1 MFPSDKECQGAT
13 HLSVQLSFE
22 WLLFASPVQWH
33 MQGMEVS
40 RCRQTCLISL
50 GLSANVTP
58 TLLCFQVIG
67 ERQGATYLSM
77 KLKDQARSLD
87 ILRND
92 PALSGLERLEAP
104 YLDLEVRG
112 LPALT
117 YFGQQLWGP
126 KLEAWSKGGQCL
138 VAGLRV

>member
-1 MFPSDKECQGAT
+1 MTKECQGAT
-13 HLSVQLSFE
+13 HLSMQLSFE
-22 WLLFASPVQWH
+22 WLLCASPVQLH
-33 MQGMEVS
+33 MQGLEVFRGCQS
-40 RCRQTCLISL
+40 CLISL
-50 GLSANVTP
+50 GLSAHVTP
-58 TLLCFQVIG
+58 TLSCFQVIG

-77 KLKDQARSLD
+77 KLKDQARSLN

-126 KLEAWSKGGQCL
+126 KLEAWSQGG
-138 VAGLRV
+138 

>member
-1 MFPSDKECQGAT
+1 MTDQRWPVCPSDMHHFRGSC
-13 HLSVQLSFE
+13 S
-22 WLLFASPVQWH
+22 
-33 MQGMEVS
+33 
-40 RCRQTCLISL
+40 
-50 GLSANVTP
+50 
-58 TLLCFQVIG
+58 QVIG

-77 KLKDQARSLD
+77 KLKDQARSMD

-126 KLEAWSKGGQCL
+126 KLEAWSQGGHSARSLCRVRGSGSL
-138 VAGLRV
+138 PDGLGRCVGAP

>member
-1 MFPSDKECQGAT
+1 MTDQR
-13 HLSVQLSFE
+13 
-22 WLLFASPVQWH
+22 WPV
-33 MQGMEVS
+33 
-40 RCRQTCLISL
+40 CPCLTCTIFGSC
-50 GLSANVTP
+50 S
-58 TLLCFQVIG
+58 QVIG

-77 KLKDQARSLD
+77 KLKDQARSMD
-87 ILRND
+87 ILRKD

-126 KLEAWSKGGQCL
+126 KLEAWSQGGHRARSVCRVSGSGAPPEGLGRSVGAPCCL
-138 VAGLRV
+138 PHS

>member
-1 MFPSDKECQGAT
+1 
-13 HLSVQLSFE
+13 
-22 WLLFASPVQWH
+22 
-33 MQGMEVS
+33 
-40 RCRQTCLISL
+40 
-50 GLSANVTP
+50 
-58 TLLCFQVIG
+58 
-67 ERQGATYLSM
+67 M
-77 KLKDQARSLD
+77 KLKDQARSLN

-126 KLEAWSKGGQCL
+126 KLEAWSQGG
-138 VAGLRV
+138 